1 MICPC
6 CDNKM
11 KVIESRVSRTKS
23 YVARTHKC
31 FNCQMILYSKE
42 TFVDYS
48 VVKDAFHSYA
58 KRRGRHAD

>member
-11 KVIESRVSRTKS
+11 KCEETRVSRTKS
-23 YVARTHKC
+23 YVARRHVC
-31 FNCQMILYSKE
+31 HNCGMQLYTKE

-48 VVKDAFHSYA
+48 VVKNAF
-58 KRRGRHAD
+58 KRSVVCQKK